1 MRIQKKTGKI
11 TNMAEEKKEE
21 EQEDL
26 QRLVDRY
33 YVTEEEID
41 AALSGLRNYCK
52 ECHCDNRVVF
62 KQIVEG
68 DFDEILQRCL
78 SCGGTIV

>member
-1 MRIQKKTGKI
+1 
-11 TNMAEEKKEE
+11 MAEEKKEE
-21 EQEDL
+21 EEEAKEDL

-41 AALSGLRNYCK
+41 VALAQLRNYGK

-62 KQIVEG
+62 KQIIEG
-68 DFDEILQRCL
+68 DFDEILQSCL